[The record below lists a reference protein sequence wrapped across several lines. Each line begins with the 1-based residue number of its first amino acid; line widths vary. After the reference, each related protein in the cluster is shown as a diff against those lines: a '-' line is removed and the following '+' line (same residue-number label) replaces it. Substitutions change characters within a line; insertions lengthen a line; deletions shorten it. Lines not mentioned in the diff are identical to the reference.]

1 MLPRLPLLRRTPP
14 PEFLIFGTF
23 VLLLVGGGAWWLLR
37 GDVRGLLPGLGL
49 LAAAI
54 VLLDWRLVF
63 YLFLFT
69 LGFSHEFHLPGGLA
83 MDVPSEPLM
92 LVLLACVPLAL
103 LFRQQHLSA
112 REWQHPLLLLL
123 LLQLLW
129 AGTSALTSVD
139 AVKSVKFLLAK
150 LWYLVPFVLGTLLLL
165 RNPAHLWRLS
175 GVYALSVCIT
185 VVYTAVRHAGMR
197 FGFDAIHPALQ
208 PFYRNHVIYATVLA
222 LLLPYALYGARAATH
237 WRVRRAWRVAVVV
250 LLFGLLTSY
259 TRASFLSLPAA
270 AAFYLVLRWRQ
281 TRLML
286 ATVVVAAVA
295 AASYFAYQSNFMRYA
310 PDFEQTVFNGHNF
323 EKHLEAT
330 YELKD
335 VSGMER
341 LYRWVAAAR
350 MAHEKPWLGSGPST
364 FYPEYKR
371 YTVKGFRTYVS
382 NNPEHSTTHNYFLL
396 LLAEQG
402 VPGCGLFL
410 LVVGTALLLVERLY
424 HRSARPEHRRLVLAA
439 GLSFFIIVFHL
450 LLNELV
456 EVDKIGS
463 FFFVALAALV
473 RLDVTIPEE
482 APQEA

>member
-1 MLPRLPLLRRTPP
+1 MIPPRLTLPRWAPA
-14 PEFLIFGTF
+14 PEFLVFGTF
-23 VLLLVGGGAWWLLR
+23 VLTLVGGGAWWLLR
-37 GDVRGLLPGLGL
+37 GDIRGLLPGLGI
-49 LAAAI
+49 LALTI
-54 VLLDWRLVF
+54 ILLDWRLVF

-69 LGFSHEFHLPGGLA
+69 LGFAHEFQLPGGLA

-92 LVLLACVPLAL
+92 LVLMACVALAL
-103 LFRQQHLSA
+103 LFRQQELTT
-112 REWQHPLLLLL
+112 REWQHPLLALL

-129 AGTSALTSVD
+129 AGASTLTSVD
-139 AVKSVKFLLAK
+139 TVKSVKFLLAK
-150 LWYLVPFVLGTLLLL
+150 LWYLIPFVLGTLLLL
-165 RNPAHLWRLS
+165 RKPAKLWQLS
-175 GVYALSVCIT
+175 GIYTLSACLT
-185 VVYTAVRHAGMR
+185 VVYTVVRHAGTG
-197 FGFDAIHPALQ
+197 FGFASIHPALQ
-208 PFYRNHVIYATVLA
+208 PFYRNHVAYATVLA
-222 LLLPYALYGARAATH
+222 LLLPYALYGAQAALPGRT
-237 WRVRRAWRVAVVV
+237 RRAWQAAIV
-250 LLFGLLTSY
+250 LLFFGLITSY

-270 AAFYLVLRWRQ
+270 AGFYLVLRWRQ
-281 TRLML
+281 TRRLLMGI
-286 ATVVVAAVA
+286 AVAAVA
-295 AASYFAYQSNFMRYA
+295 AGSYFAYQSNFMRYA
-310 PDFEQTVFNGHNF
+310 PDFEQTVFNGQNF

-341 LYRWVAAAR
+341 LYRWIAAAR

-371 YTVKGFRTYVS
+371 YTIKGFRTYVS
-382 NNPEHSTTHNYFLL
+382 DNPERSTTHNYFLL

-402 VPGCGLFL
+402 VPGCALFV

-463 FFFVALAALV
+463 FFFIALAALM
-473 RLDVTIPEE
+473 RLDVTIPEKE
-482 APQEA
+482 SC